1 MDIAMIGDLI
11 SNFGFPIVLV
21 LAMGL
26 FIWKMYQQSVTREE
40 KLLAEIAECR
50 VVNEKAIE
58 TLSVYAERIG
68 VIEADVKE
76 IKTDITVIKSKI
88 E

>member
-1 MDIAMIGDLI
+1 MDISMIGDLI

-26 FIWKMYQQSVTREE
+26 FIWKMYQQSVTRED
-40 KLLAEIAECR
+40 KLMNELAECR
-50 VVNEKAIE
+50 VVNDKAIE
-58 TLSVYAERIG
+58 TLSIYAERIG

-76 IKTDITVIKSKI
+76 IKSIIIKDDDN
-88 E
+88 

>member
-1 MDIAMIGDLI
+1 MDIAMIGDLM

-26 FIWKMYQQSVTREE
+26 FIWKMYQQSVTRED
-40 KLLAEIAECR
+40 KLMNEIAECR
-50 VVNEKAIE
+50 AVNEKAIE

-76 IKTDITVIKSKI
+76 IKSIIIKDDD
-88 E
+88 

>member
-26 FIWKMYQQSVTREE
+26 FIWKMYQQSVTRED
-40 KLLAEIAECR
+40 KLMNELAECR
-50 VVNEKAIE
+50 AVNEKAIE

-76 IKTDITVIKSKI
+76 IKSIIIKDDDN
-88 E
+88 

>member
-1 MDIAMIGDLI
+1 MDITMIGDLI

-26 FIWKMYQQSVTREE
+26 FIWKMYQQSVTRED
-40 KLLAEIAECR
+40 KLMNELAECR
-50 VVNEKAIE
+50 AVNEKAIE

-68 VIEADVKE
+68 IIEADVKE
-76 IKTDITVIKSKI
+76 IKSIIIKDDD
-88 E
+88 

>member
-1 MDIAMIGDLI
+1 MDISMIGDLI

-40 KLLAEIAECR
+40 KLMNELAECR

-76 IKTDITVIKSKI
+76 IKSIIIKDDD
-88 E
+88 

>member
-40 KLLAEIAECR
+40 KLMNELAECR
-50 VVNEKAIE
+50 AVNDKAIE

-76 IKTDITVIKSKI
+76 IKSIIIKDDD
-88 E
+88 

>member
-21 LAMGL
+21 IAMGL

-40 KLLAEIAECR
+40 QLMNELAECR
-50 VVNEKAIE
+50 AVNEKAIE

-76 IKTDITVIKSKI
+76 IKSIIIKDDDNN
-88 E
+88 

>member
-11 SNFGFPIVLV
+11 SNFGFPIALV
-21 LAMGL
+21 IAMGF
-26 FIWKMYQQSVTREE
+26 FIWKMYQQSITRED
-40 KLLAEIAECR
+40 KLMNEIAECR
-50 VVNEKAIE
+50 VVNDKAIE

-76 IKTDITVIKSKI
+76 IKSIILTTSDDN
-88 E
+88 

>member
-1 MDIAMIGDLI
+1 MDITMIGDLI

-26 FIWKMYQQSVTREE
+26 FIWKMYQQSVTRED
-40 KLLAEIAECR
+40 KLMNEIAECR

-76 IKTDITVIKSKI
+76 IKSIIIKDDD
-88 E
+88 

>member
-21 LAMGL
+21 LGMGL
-26 FIWKMYQQSVTREE
+26 FIWKMYQQSVTRED
-40 KLLAEIAECR
+40 KLMSEIAECR

-76 IKTDITVIKSKI
+76 IKSIIIKDDD
-88 E
+88 

>member
-40 KLLAEIAECR
+40 KLMNEIAECR

-58 TLSVYAERIG
+58 TLSIYAERIG

-76 IKTDITVIKSKI
+76 IKSIIIKDDDN
-88 E
+88 

>member
-21 LAMGL
+21 IAMGL

-40 KLLAEIAECR
+40 KLMNELAECR
-50 VVNEKAIE
+50 AVNEKAIE

-76 IKTDITVIKSKI
+76 IKSIIIKDDDNN
-88 E
+88 

>member
-1 MDIAMIGDLI
+1 MDITMIGDLI

-40 KLLAEIAECR
+40 KLMNELAECR
-50 VVNEKAIE
+50 AVNDKAIE

-76 IKTDITVIKSKI
+76 IKSIIIKD
-88 E
+88 ED

>member
-1 MDIAMIGDLI
+1 MDITMIGDLI

-26 FIWKMYQQSVTREE
+26 FIWKMYQQSVTRED
-40 KLLAEIAECR
+40 KLMNELAECR

-58 TLSVYAERIG
+58 TLSIYAERIG
-68 VIEADVKE
+68 IIEADVKE
-76 IKTDITVIKSKI
+76 IKSIITKDDD
-88 E
+88 

>member
-26 FIWKMYQQSVTREE
+26 FIWKMYQQSVTRED
-40 KLLAEIAECR
+40 KLMNEIAECR

-76 IKTDITVIKSKI
+76 IKSIIIKDDD
-88 E
+88 

>member
-26 FIWKMYQQSVTREE
+26 FIWKMYQQSVTRED
-40 KLLAEIAECR
+40 KLMNEIAECR

-76 IKTDITVIKSKI
+76 IKSIISKDDN
-88 E
+88 

>member
-1 MDIAMIGDLI
+1 MDISMIGDLI

-40 KLLAEIAECR
+40 KLMNELAECR
-50 VVNEKAIE
+50 AVNDKAIE
-58 TLSVYAERIG
+58 TLSIYAERIG

-76 IKTDITVIKSKI
+76 IKSIIIKDDDN
-88 E
+88 

>member
-21 LAMGL
+21 IAMGL
-26 FIWKMYQQSVTREE
+26 FIWKMYQQSVTRED
-40 KLLAEIAECR
+40 KLMNELAECR
-50 VVNEKAIE
+50 AVNDKAIE

-76 IKTDITVIKSKI
+76 IKSIISKDDN
-88 E
+88 

>member
-26 FIWKMYQQSVTREE
+26 FIWKMYQQPVTRED
-40 KLLAEIAECR
+40 KLMNEIAECR

-58 TLSVYAERIG
+58 TLSIYAERIG

-76 IKTDITVIKSKI
+76 IKSIIIKDDDDN
-88 E
+88 

>member
-1 MDIAMIGDLI
+1 MDISMIGDLI

-21 LAMGL
+21 LAMGF
-26 FIWKMYQQSVTREE
+26 FIWKMYQQSVTRED
-40 KLLAEIAECR
+40 KLMNEIAECR
-50 VVNEKAIE
+50 AVNDKAIE

-76 IKTDITVIKSKI
+76 IKSIIIKD
-88 E
+88 ED

>member
-1 MDIAMIGDLI
+1 MDITMIGDLI

-26 FIWKMYQQSVTREE
+26 FIWKMYQQSVTRED
-40 KLLAEIAECR
+40 KLMNEIAECR
-50 VVNEKAIE
+50 VVNDKAIE
-58 TLSVYAERIG
+58 TLSIYAERIG

-76 IKTDITVIKSKI
+76 IKSIIIKDDD
-88 E
+88 

>member
-26 FIWKMYQQSVTREE
+26 FIWKMYQQSVARED
-40 KLLAEIAECR
+40 KLMTEIAECR
-50 VVNEKAIE
+50 VVNGKAIE
-58 TLSVYAERIG
+58 TLSIYAERIG

-76 IKTDITVIKSKI
+76 IKSIIIKD
-88 E
+88 ED

>member
-11 SNFGFPIVLV
+11 SNFGFTIVLV

-26 FIWKMYQQSVTREE
+26 FIWKMYQQSVTRED
-40 KLLAEIAECR
+40 KLMNEIAECR

-58 TLSVYAERIG
+58 TLSIYAERIG

-76 IKTDITVIKSKI
+76 IKSIIIKDDD
-88 E
+88 

>member
-1 MDIAMIGDLI
+1 MDITMIGDLI

-40 KLLAEIAECR
+40 KLMNELAECR
-50 VVNEKAIE
+50 AVNDKAIE

-76 IKTDITVIKSKI
+76 IKSIIIKDDDN
-88 E
+88 

>member
-21 LAMGL
+21 LAMGF

-40 KLLAEIAECR
+40 KLMNELAECR
-50 VVNEKAIE
+50 AVNDKAIE

-76 IKTDITVIKSKI
+76 IKSIIIKD
-88 E
+88 ED

>member
-26 FIWKMYQQSVTREE
+26 FIWRMYQQSVTRED
-40 KLLAEIAECR
+40 KLMNEIAECR
-50 VVNEKAIE
+50 VVNDKAIE
-58 TLSVYAERIG
+58 TLSIYAERIG

-76 IKTDITVIKSKI
+76 IKSIIIKDDD
-88 E
+88 

>member
-1 MDIAMIGDLI
+1 MDISMIGDLI

-21 LAMGL
+21 LAMGF

-40 KLLAEIAECR
+40 KLMNELAECR
-50 VVNEKAIE
+50 AVNDKAIE

-76 IKTDITVIKSKI
+76 IKSIIIKD
-88 E
+88 ED

>member
-40 KLLAEIAECR
+40 KLMTEIAECR
-50 VVNEKAIE
+50 AVNEKAIE

-76 IKTDITVIKSKI
+76 IKSIIIKDDD
-88 E
+88 

>member
-1 MDIAMIGDLI
+1 MDISMIGDLI

-40 KLLAEIAECR
+40 KLMNELAECR

-58 TLSVYAERIG
+58 TLSIYAERIG

-76 IKTDITVIKSKI
+76 IKSIIIKDDD
-88 E
+88 

>member
-40 KLLAEIAECR
+40 KLMTEIAECR

-58 TLSVYAERIG
+58 TLSIYAERIG

-76 IKTDITVIKSKI
+76 IKSIIIKD
-88 E
+88 ED